1 MTKNAVM
8 CLHYCLDAE
17 NTKQAALKFVDR
29 THQTNWQ
36 IKREALPFLMPT
48 VIPMSRV
55 GAEGEE
61 EQHQALK
68 RENKAKN
75 NRRQEMKM

>member
-17 NTKQAALKFVDR
+17 NIKQTALKFVDR
-29 THQTNWQ
+29 TRQTNWQ
-36 IKREALPFLMPT
+36 IKREALPFLRPI
-48 VIPMSRV
+48 VIPMRRV
-55 GAEGEE
+55 GAPGEE

-75 NRRQEMKM
+75 NCRQEMQM